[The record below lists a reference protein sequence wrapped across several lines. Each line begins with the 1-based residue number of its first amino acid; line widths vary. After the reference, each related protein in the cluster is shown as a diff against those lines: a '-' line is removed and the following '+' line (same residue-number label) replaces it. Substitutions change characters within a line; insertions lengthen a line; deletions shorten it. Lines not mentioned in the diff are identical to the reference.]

1 MPMNSR
7 CTRAV
12 LVAAAL
18 TVTLAAPSMAQI
30 EGNLGALTPE
40 NAKAYLQPL
49 PKALSAT
56 LNSAIFQSAAI
67 PMAGINLTVGIH
79 VMGVTFDSKDKRY
92 TPTDPPGFTSTAPIQ
107 QVPTVVGDVN
117 AVAQSG
123 QGGTTM
129 YYPGGFNLKQFL
141 IGVPQVSIGSVFGTR
156 LVGRWIQFD
165 AGDNELGHV
174 KLLGIGAQHSINHYL
189 PHLPVNVAVGGMYQ
203 TFQLGSDKLIDTK
216 AMHVDVTASKKFAMF
231 FQPYVGVG
239 YDTFQMKANYT
250 QDLGS
255 GQKAD
260 VHVKFNDENSA
271 HLTAGLLVGLPVVKL
286 SAEFDS
292 GAETG
297 ASVGLRFGLGN

>member
-1 MPMNSR
+1 MNSR
-7 CTRAV
+7 CMRAF
-12 LVAAAL
+12 LGVAA
-18 TVTLAAPSMAQI
+18 VGMTLAAPGFAQI
-30 EGNLGALTPE
+30 DANLGGLTPE

-56 LNSAIFQSAAI
+56 LNSAIFQSANI
-67 PMAGINLTVGIH
+67 PMAGINLTVGVH
-79 VMGVTFDSKDKRY
+79 VMGVTFEDKDRLY
-92 TPTDPPGFTSTAPIQ
+92 TPTDPSGFTHSGAQQ
-107 QVPTVVGDVN
+107 QVPTVVGDESS
-117 AVAQSG
+117 VAQAG

-156 LVGRWIQFD
+156 LVGRWVQFD

-174 KLLGIGAQHSINHYL
+174 KLLGIGAQHSLNHYL
-189 PHLPVNVAVGGMYQ
+189 PKLPVNLAVGGMYQ
-203 TFQLGSDKLIDTK
+203 TFQLGKDKLIDTK
-216 AMHVDVTASKKFAMF
+216 AVHVDVMASKKLAMI

-250 QDLGS
+250 HDLGG
-255 GQKAD
+255 GQSVD
-260 VHVKFNDENSA
+260 EHIKFNDENSA
-271 HLTAGLLVGLPVVKL
+271 HFTAGLLVGLPIVKL

-297 ASVGLRFGLGN
+297 VSLGARFGLGN

>member
-1 MPMNSR
+1 MNSR
-7 CTRAV
+7 STRAW
-12 LVAAAL
+12 LAATAL
-18 TVTLAAPSMAQI
+18 MVTFAAPSFAQI

-40 NAKAYLQPL
+40 NARAYLQPL

-56 LNSAIFQSAAI
+56 LNSAIFQSASI
-67 PMAGINLTVGIH
+67 PMAGINLSVGIH
-79 VMGVTFDSKDKRY
+79 VMGVTFDSKDRLF
-92 TPTDPPGFTSTAPIQ
+92 TPTDPPGFTSTAPVE
-107 QVPTVVGDVN
+107 QVPTVVGDPN
-117 AVAQSG
+117 SVAQSG

-129 YYPGGFNLKQFL
+129 YYPGGFDIKQFL
-141 IGVPQVSIGSVFGTR
+141 IGVPQISIGSIFGTR

-174 KLLGIGAQHSINHYL
+174 KLLGLGVQHSINHFM
-189 PHLPVNVAVGGMYQ
+189 PHLPVDLAVGGMYQ
-203 TFQLGSDKLIDTK
+203 TFQLGSNKLIDTK
-216 AMHVDVTASKKFAMF
+216 AVHVDVMASKKFALF

-239 YDTFQMKANYT
+239 YDTFKMNANYT
-250 QDLGS
+250 QDLG
-255 GQKAD
+255 GAQKAD

-271 HLTAGLLVGLPVVKL
+271 HLTAGLLIGLPIVKL